1 MLSLIFEADFFF
13 SVLRIT
19 TPILFAALGAAVSQK
34 AGVTNI
40 GLEGI
45 MMLSALTGSLAA
57 CGSGS
62 WALGLLAALTAGVCV
77 AVGMGVCAFRLK
89 MDLILTGIA
98 VNLVGSGGTLFLVK
112 VITQHTQGAAL
123 TSTSSLV
130 TQAHQLPVWKVP
142 LIRDIPILGEV
153 LSGHCSLTYLAFGLV
168 FLTWVLLY
176 ETPMGLNIRAVGESP
191 EAAACMG
198 LKAERVKYGA
208 MALSGLMAGFGG
220 AYMSMYYTMGWSQDM
235 VAGRGFIALAAQAVG
250 AGEPFGSMLA
260 ALGFGF
266 AQALG
271 IKASSRGVDSNLVAP
286 FPYLAAILGLA
297 VFALLKRQT
306 EMKRRRRK

>member
-1 MLSLIFEADFFF
+1 MRSLIFHADFFF

-19 TPILFAALGAAVSQK
+19 APILFATLGAVVSQR

-45 MMLSALTGSLAA
+45 MMLSALFGSLAA
-57 CGSGS
+57 CWSGS
-62 WALGLLAALTAGVCV
+62 WEGGLLAAMLV
-77 AVGMGVCAFRLK
+77 GVCAALGMGACMLRLK
-89 MDLILTGIA
+89 TNMILTGIA

-112 VITQHTQGAAL
+112 VITSRTQGAAL

-130 TQAHQLPVWKVP
+130 TKAHQIPVWDVP
-142 LIRDIPILGEV
+142 LIGDIPVLGDI
-153 LSGHCSLTYLAFGLV
+153 LSGHCILTYLAFGLV
-168 FLTWVLLY
+168 FLTWAMLY
-176 ETPMGLNIRAVGESP
+176 KTALGISIRAVGEAP
-191 EAAACMG
+191 EAAASAG
-198 LKAERVKYGA
+198 VQVERVKYGA
-208 MALSGLMAGFGG
+208 IAVSGLMAGFGG

-250 AGEPFGSMLA
+250 AGEPVASMMA

-271 IKASSRGVDSNLVAP
+271 IKASSLGVDSNLVSP
-286 FPYLAAILGLA
+286 IPYLATILGLTA
-297 VFALLKRQT
+297 FSMFKHQKATRKR
-306 EMKRRRRK
+306 EI